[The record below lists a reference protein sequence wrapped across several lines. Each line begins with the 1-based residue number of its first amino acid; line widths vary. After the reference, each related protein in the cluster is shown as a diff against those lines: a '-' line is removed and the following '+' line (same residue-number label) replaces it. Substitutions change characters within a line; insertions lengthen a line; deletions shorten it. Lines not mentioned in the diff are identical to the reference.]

1 MLKVGAAQMV
11 IDPPLP
17 NDPQGYVR
25 RAGPAVEYGDP
36 LLITAVVFEGA
47 DCCAAILAAD
57 LAGQDTI
64 TADAMRAAVAA
75 AIPVPA
81 ANVLVNA
88 SHSHAAPFARADGMK
103 LGGGSDHMTEA
114 ELAYIARLPH
124 DFASAALLAWE
135 SRRPA
140 RAAGATGRVAG
151 IAVNRRERTADGRTI
166 LGWNPEL
173 GIDEDTPTIRIDDV
187 EGEAVATITAF
198 GCHPVVVGPEVA
210 KTGSDFIGPLRRIV
224 EDIRGGICVFLQ
236 GAAGNVLPLEAFH
249 DHDGPQEP
257 MGRRIGLEAAHAVA
271 DADPLDRTIEKL
283 DFGSVTPISLYRR
296 VIDPNQRSQP
306 LAVRR
311 RILQLP
317 LLAPPTRAALMEEL
331 QAKEQELAAA
341 SQHGD
346 DRAVTNPIRYHV
358 NWLRAMLAHDDLE
371 HWRTTPGEIWAM
383 RVGDCAIV
391 GTPGEVFSEIGT
403 EVRAHSPFGT
413 TLFAGY
419 CQGMLGYIATAAE
432 YPFGGYEPSV
442 AQRGYGHPAP
452 FDPSVERIIVETS
465 LELLNELAGENT

>member
-25 RAGPAVEYGDP
+25 RTGPAQNYGDP
-36 LLITAVVFEGA
+36 LLITAVVFEGPG
-47 DCCAAILAAD
+47 CSAAILAAD
-57 LAGQDTI
+57 LCGQDSD

-75 AIPVPA
+75 VIPVPA

-88 SHSHAAPFARADGMK
+88 SHSHAAPFARVDGMK
-103 LGGGSDHMTEA
+103 LGGGSDLMTEG
-114 ELAYIARLPH
+114 ELAYISRLPH
-124 DFASAALLAWE
+124 DFASAALIAWE
-135 SRRPA
+135 NRRPA
-140 RAAGATGRVAG
+140 RVAGATGNVAG

-166 LGWNPEL
+166 LGWNKEL
-173 GIDEDTPTIRIDDV
+173 SIDEDTPTIRIDDLH
-187 EGEAVATITAF
+187 GDPVATITAF

-210 KTGSDFIGPLRRIV
+210 RTGSDFIGPLRRIV
-224 EDIRGGICVFLQ
+224 EDIRGGTCVFLQ

-257 MGRRIGLEAAHAVA
+257 MGRRLGLEAAHAVA
-271 DADPLDRTIEKL
+271 DADPLARTVEKL

-296 VIDPNQRSQP
+296 TIDANQNPQL

-317 LLAPPTRAALMEEL
+317 LLSPPTREDLAEEL
-331 QAKEQELAAA
+331 KEKEQELTAA
-341 SQHGD
+341 SQNGA
-346 DRAVTNPIRYHV
+346 DRSVTNPIKYHL
-358 NWLRAMLAHDDLE
+358 NWLRAMLDHDDLDG
-371 HWRTTPGEIWAM
+371 WRSSEGEIWAM
-383 RVGDCAIV
+383 RIGDCAIV
-391 GTPGEVFSEIGT
+391 GTPGEVFSEIGA
-403 EVRAHSPFGT
+403 EVRARSSFAT

-419 CQGMLGYIATAAE
+419 CQGMLGYISTAAE

-465 LELLNELAGENT
+465 LELLNELAEEVK

>member
-1 MLKVGAAQMV
+1 MLNVGAAQMV

-25 RAGPAVEYGDP
+25 RAGPAVEYGDS
-36 LLITAVVFEGA
+36 LLITAVVFEGP
-47 DCCAAILAAD
+47 DCSAAILAAD
-57 LAGQDTI
+57 LAGQDAV

-75 AIPVPA
+75 VIPVPA
-81 ANVLVNA
+81 AHVLVNA

-103 LGGGSDHMTEA
+103 LGGGSDYMTEG

-135 SRRPA
+135 ARRPA
-140 RAAGATGRVAG
+140 RAAGGTGHVAG

-166 LGWNPEL
+166 LGWNQEI

-187 EGEAVATITAF
+187 DGEAVATITAF
-198 GCHPVVVGPEVA
+198 GCHPVVIGPEVA

-224 EDIRGGICVFLQ
+224 EDIRGGTCVFLQ

-249 DHDGPQEP
+249 DHDGPQDP
-257 MGRRIGLEAAHAVA
+257 IGRRLGLEAAHAVA
-271 DADPLDRTIEKL
+271 DADPLDRRIEKL

-296 VIDPNQRSQP
+296 VIDQNQPSQP

-311 RILQLP
+311 RVLQLP
-317 LLAPPTRAALMEEL
+317 LLAPPTREELMEEL
-331 QAKEQELAAA
+331 RVKEQELAAA
-341 SQHGD
+341 SQRGD
-346 DRAVTNPIRYHV
+346 DRAVTNPIRYHL

-371 HWRTTPGEIWAM
+371 GWRTTEGEIWVM

-391 GTPGEVFSEIGT
+391 GTPGEVFSEIGA
-403 EVRAHSPFGT
+403 EVRARSPFST

-465 LELLNELAGENT
+465 LELLNELAEHGA